1 MLSLPLAKLST
12 ATNDS
17 VDGKKLIWKHDTQN
31 LIFVIDTYGA
41 RGVPSQLIKVVQG
54 TQVLV
59 REQNLDILT
68 TPLRHMAL
76 ANSCL

>member
-1 MLSLPLAKLST
+1 MLSLPLVKLST

-17 VDGKKLIWKHDTQN
+17 ADGKKLIWNHVSQN

-59 REQNLDILT
+59 RKQNLE
-68 TPLRHMAL
+68 TPTMP
-76 ANSCL
+76 